1 MRSALGF
8 VSDRSMPAYVATL
21 VANPAETELSD
32 AAIAR
37 VTQGLAGNVETRWL
51 APGEAVDLIF
61 VGPAAAP
68 ELRAAAEELGAD
80 LIIQPLETRAK
91 KLLVADMDSTLIG
104 QECIDELAEIAGI
117 GARVAAITERAMRG
131 ELEFAAALRERVGLL
146 AGLPIAVIEKLLA
159 ERITLNPG
167 ARTLAATFRA
177 RGGYFA
183 IVSGGFVPFT
193 AAVAAWLGADEHRAN
208 RLEIADGRLTGRV
221 LAPIQGADAKL
232 AALREL
238 RARLGLPVSA
248 TMAVGDG
255 ANDLPMLGEAGLGLA
270 YRAKPKVAAGAH
282 VRVERGDLTALLYA
296 MGVSRAEFAGV

>member
-1 MRSALGF
+1 
-8 VSDRSMPAYVATL
+8 MPAYVATL